1 MWLPQWLPVWRRPLA
16 LHPVTSRTL
25 WQKPE
30 LPTIRVAKETGM
42 GDSVC
47 GGLALTGGRWAQAT
61 GGLESGGG
69 GDKNMDQTLSSGPKS
84 RRLYIDKPDWRQ
96 VA

>member
-1 MWLPQWLPVWRRPLA
+1 MWNLCVEVARLLEEDGPRLLEGWR
-16 LHPVTSRTL
+16 
-25 WQKPE
+25 
-30 LPTIRVAKETGM
+30 
-42 GDSVC
+42 
-47 GGLALTGGRWAQAT
+47 
-61 GGLESGGG
+61 GGG